1 MDKKTPGTVSEFL
14 NRFTEFLIDSEGE
27 SIEDLEEDLRVE
39 GINPE
44 EVVQQ
49 LQSFVGAKL
58 DEYRLAWREQAR
70 QERAAML
77 ERLRKVP
84 SDSPDT
90 PQGIR
95 EKISEILSG
104 MWGQPSQRYAHAHF
118 RKLEE
123 VTENDLKDLLDDL
136 KRLEILESSH
146 HKEG

>member
-14 NRFTEFLIDSEGE
+14 DRFTEFLIDSEGE

-49 LQSFVGAKL
+49 LQSFVGVKL

-84 SDSPDT
+84 VE
-90 PQGIR
+90 G
-95 EKISEILSG
+95 EKK
-104 MWGQPSQRYAHAHF
+104 A
-118 RKLEE
+118 
-123 VTENDLKDLLDDL
+123 
-136 KRLEILESSH
+136 
-146 HKEG
+146 